1 METYP
6 SKNIA
11 ITWVEKGSI
20 ARNLFLAL
28 GFAILTALSAQIRIV
43 IPISP
48 VPITGQTF
56 VVLLSG
62 LILGSTFGA
71 ISMLMYLFIG
81 MSGLPFF
88 SAGVAGL
95 AILKSPTIGYI
106 IGFFLAAYV
115 IGAFAAKPVMAILL
129 GSLTIYIA
137 GVSGL
142 MIILNTSLSNAL
154 AIGVVPFLIGDA
166 IKSILA
172 MGLAFKLKLSLIHI
186 PSPRDIS

>member
-11 ITWVEKGSI
+11 IEWVAKGSVT
-20 ARNLFLAL
+20 RNLFLSL
-28 GFAILTALSAQIRIV
+28 SFAILTALSAQVRIA

-106 IGFFLAAYV
+106 VGFFLAAYITGMFATKPIFGV
-115 IGAFAAKPVMAILL
+115 IL
-129 GSLTIYIA
+129 GSLIIYIF
-137 GVSGL
+137 GVFGL
-142 MIILNTSLSNAL
+142 VIILNISLSNAI
-154 AIGVVPFLIGDA
+154 AIGVIPYLLGDA
-166 IKSILA
+166 IKSMLA
-172 MGLAFKLKLSLIHI
+172 MGLASKLKKV
-186 PSPRDIS
+186 

>member
-1 METYP
+1 MEIYP

-28 GFAILTALSAQIRIV
+28 GFAVLTALSAQVRIA

-115 IGAFAAKPVMAILL
+115 IGAFVTKPILAIFL
-129 GSLTIYIA
+129 GSVTIYIA

-142 MIILNTSLSNAL
+142 MIILNTSLSNAI

-172 MGLAFKLKLSLIHI
+172 MGLAFKLK
-186 PSPRDIS
+186 

>member
-106 IGFFLAAYV
+106 IGFFLAAYI
-115 IGAFAAKPVMAILL
+115 IGVFAAKPVLAILL

-137 GVSGL
+137 GVSGF

-172 MGLAFKLKLSLIHI
+172 MGLAFKLK
-186 PSPRDIS
+186 

>member
-11 ITWVEKGSI
+11 ITWVEKGSV

-106 IGFFLAAYV
+106 IGFFLAAYIV
-115 IGAFAAKPVMAILL
+115 GAFAAKPVLAILL

-142 MIILNTSLSNAL
+142 MIILNTSFSNAL

-172 MGLAFKLKLSLIHI
+172 MGLAFKLKSVSYTHLTL
-186 PSPRDIS
+186 PTT

>member
-11 ITWVEKGSI
+11 ITWVEKGSV

-115 IGAFAAKPVMAILL
+115 IGVFATKPILAILL

-142 MIILNTSLSNAL
+142 MIILNTSLSNAI
-154 AIGVVPFLIGDA
+154 AIGVIPFLIGDA
-166 IKSILA
+166 IKSMLA
-172 MGLAFKLKLSLIHI
+172 MGLAFKLK
-186 PSPRDIS
+186 

>member
-81 MSGLPFF
+81 ISGLPFF

-115 IGAFAAKPVMAILL
+115 IGAFAAKPVLAILL

-142 MIILNTSLSNAL
+142 MIILNTSFSNAL

-172 MGLAFKLKLSLIHI
+172 MGLAFKLK
-186 PSPRDIS
+186 

>member
-11 ITWVEKGSI
+11 IAWVEKGSL
-20 ARNLFLAL
+20 ARNLFLSL
-28 GFAILTALSAQIRIV
+28 GFTIVTALSAQIRIV

-56 VVLLSG
+56 VVLLAG
-62 LILGSTFGA
+62 LVLGSTFGA
-71 ISMLMYLFIG
+71 VSMLMYLFIG

-106 IGFFLAAYV
+106 VGFFLAAYA
-115 IGAFAAKPVMAILL
+115 IGQFANRPIIGILL
-129 GSLTIYIA
+129 GSLIIYSCGVA
-137 GVSGL
+137 GL
-142 MIILNTSLSNAL
+142 ILILNTSLQNAIT
-154 AIGVVPFLIGDA
+154 IGVIPFLIGDF
-166 IKSILA
+166 IKSFLA
-172 MGLAFKLKLSLIHI
+172 IALAYKLK
-186 PSPRDIS
+186 

>member
-11 ITWVEKGSI
+11 IAWVEKGSI
-20 ARNLFLAL
+20 ARNLFLSL
-28 GFAILTALSAQIRIV
+28 GFAIVTALSAQVRIV
-43 IPISP
+43 IPMSP

-95 AILKSPTIGYI
+95 EILKSPTIGYI
-106 IGFFLAAYV
+106 IRFFLAAYV
-115 IGAFAAKPVMAILL
+115 IGVFATKPILAILL
-129 GSLTIYIA
+129 GSITIYIA

-142 MIILNTSLSNAL
+142 MIILNTSLSNAI

-172 MGLAFKLKLSLIHI
+172 MGLAYKLK
-186 PSPRDIS
+186 

>member
-115 IGAFAAKPVMAILL
+115 IGSFADKPVLAILL

-172 MGLAFKLKLSLIHI
+172 MGLAFKLK
-186 PSPRDIS
+186 

>member
-11 ITWVEKGSI
+11 ITWVEKGSV

-106 IGFFLAAYV
+106 VGFFLAAYV
-115 IGAFAAKPVMAILL
+115 IGAFATKPVVTILL
-129 GSLTIYIA
+129 GSVTIYIA

-142 MIILNTSLSNAL
+142 MIILNTSLSNAI

-172 MGLAFKLKLSLIHI
+172 MGLAFKLK
-186 PSPRDIS
+186 

>member
-11 ITWVEKGSI
+11 IAWVEKGSI
-20 ARNLFLAL
+20 ARNLFLSL
-28 GFAILTALSAQIRIV
+28 GFAIVTALSAQVRIV

-106 IGFFLAAYV
+106 IGFFIAAQI
-115 IGAFAAKPVMAILL
+115 IGRLSHNPIVGITL
-129 GSLTIYIA
+129 GTLTIYIT
-137 GVSGL
+137 GVFGL
-142 MIILNTSLSNAL
+142 MMILNISMIDAFSIGVIPFMIGDMIKAAL
-154 AIGVVPFLIGDA
+154 AVLIA
-166 IKSILA
+166 YQI
-172 MGLAFKLKLSLIHI
+172 
-186 PSPRDIS
+186 R

>member
-20 ARNLFLAL
+20 ARNLCLAL
-28 GFAILTALSAQIRIV
+28 GFAVLTALSAQVRIV

-115 IGAFAAKPVMAILL
+115 IGVFSTKPILAILL
-129 GSLTIYIA
+129 GSITIYIA

-142 MIILNTSLSNAL
+142 MIILNTSFSNAI
-154 AIGVVPFLIGDA
+154 AIGVVPFLVGDA

-172 MGLAFKLKLSLIHI
+172 VGLAFKLK
-186 PSPRDIS
+186 

>member
-11 ITWVEKGSI
+11 IAWVEKGSI
-20 ARNLFLAL
+20 ARNLFLSL
-28 GFAILTALSAQIRIV
+28 GFAIVTALSAQVRIV

-115 IGAFAAKPVMAILL
+115 IGVFATKPILAILL

-142 MIILNTSLSNAL
+142 MIILNTSLSNAI
-154 AIGVVPFLIGDA
+154 AIGVIPFLIGDA
-166 IKSILA
+166 IKSMLA
-172 MGLAFKLKLSLIHI
+172 MGLAFKLK
-186 PSPRDIS
+186 

>member
-11 ITWVEKGSI
+11 IAWVEKGSI
-20 ARNLFLAL
+20 ARNLFLSL
-28 GFAILTALSAQIRIV
+28 GFAIVTALSAQVRIV
-43 IPISP
+43 IPMSP

-81 MSGLPFF
+81 MSGLPFS

-106 IGFFLAAYV
+106 IGFFLASYV
-115 IGAFAAKPVMAILL
+115 IGTFATKPRLAIVI
-129 GSLTIYIA
+129 GSMTIYIA
-137 GVSGL
+137 GVFGL
-142 MIILNTSLSNAL
+142 MIILNTSLSNAI

-172 MGLAFKLKLSLIHI
+172 MGLAFKLK
-186 PSPRDIS
+186 

>member
-1 METYP
+1 
-6 SKNIA
+6 
-11 ITWVEKGSI
+11 
-20 ARNLFLAL
+20 
-28 GFAILTALSAQIRIV
+28 
-43 IPISP
+43 
-48 VPITGQTF
+48 
-56 VVLLSG
+56 
-62 LILGSTFGA
+62 
-71 ISMLMYLFIG
+71 MLMYLFIG

-115 IGAFAAKPVMAILL
+115 IGAFAAKPVLAILL

-172 MGLAFKLKLSLIHI
+172 MGMAFKLK
-186 PSPRDIS
+186 